1 MPKRARHF
9 DIRHFIPSSLVIRAS
24 AFRPMIH
31 EIRLAL
37 RSLLKTPGFTAVAV
51 ITVALAIGANTAIFS
66 LVNALLIRPLP
77 YKAPQDLVLIWEKFT
92 NQGLDRIPV
101 SAPEYQDYE
110 KLLQSYE
117 RIAAFDYVD
126 LNLTA
131 GDLPE
136 RIQGAVVA
144 PSLFPLL
151 GIEPIAGRVF
161 SESERGEGNDNVVM
175 ISARLWQR
183 RFNSDPSF
191 VGKQLSLNGR
201 IFTVVGIMP
210 AKFEFPVPLFNVQGG
225 TFAQRVDIWKPIAFT
240 KNELE
245 SRGSRSYGVI
255 ARMKPGVSIAQAQA
269 EMNTLHA
276 TWIRD
281 IPNNYEKATGFGG
294 TIYPLHEQVVGGM
307 RTTLAI
313 LLGAVVLVLLI
324 ACANLTTMLLAR
336 AGAREREFAIRV
348 ALGANRWQLLRQ
360 MLTESVLL
368 AIIGGCAGTL
378 LAVWSLDFLKSIGS
392 QTVPRIGEA
401 NLDMT
406 VLLVTLGVSVLTG
419 ILFGLIPALASG
431 KPELTEALKEGGRGS
446 SSGIRRNRI
455 RNGLVIGE
463 VAVALVLL
471 VSAGL
476 LMKSFVRIQ
485 NVNPGFNPHGV
496 VTMEL
501 SVPVAKYARGKPV
514 IDFYAEVER
523 RVKALPGVQQVA
535 FTSILPLSGTNSDS
549 SFHIEGRNEMQSG
562 IHPDEEIRS
571 VTSDYFR
578 VLETPLIKG
587 RLFTEADTTEAPG
600 VIVINQAMAKKYWP
614 GEEAVG
620 KRINFNDSDPAKI
633 KWITVVGVVADI
645 RHRGLDAEAKPEYYV
660 PHPQLAYRGM
670 ILAVRSPLEP
680 SALVRSI
687 RNEVRALDPEQP
699 VANVR
704 TLDEV
709 TSDSIAPRRLSVLLI
724 GVFAGVALVLA
735 AVGIYGVMS
744 FLVVQRTHEIGV
756 RMALGAQRSDVLR
769 LVLGRAA
776 KLVFAGTTVGLLLGF
791 FSSRALRSMLYN
803 VGVFDLAT
811 FIGVTLALAFV
822 SLMASYIPARRATRA
837 DPMIALG
844 HG

>member
-1 MPKRARHF
+1 
-9 DIRHFIPSSLVIRAS
+9 
-24 AFRPMIH
+24 MIH
-31 EIRLAL
+31 ELRLAF
-37 RSLLKTPGFTAVAV
+37 RSLIKTPGFTAVAI
-51 ITVALAIGANTAIFS
+51 ITIALAIGANTAVFS

-77 YKAPQDLVLIWEKFT
+77 YKAPQNLVLIWEKFT
-92 NQGLDRIPV
+92 NQGLERIPV
-101 SAPEYQDYE
+101 SAPEFLDYE
-110 KLLQSYE
+110 KNLQSYE

-136 RIQGAVVA
+136 RVQGAVVA

-201 IFTVVGIMP
+201 SFTVVGIMP
-210 AKFEFPVPLFNVQGG
+210 AKFEFPLPLFNMQGG

-245 SRGSRSYGVI
+245 SRGSRSYGI
-255 ARMKPGVSIAQAQA
+255 IGRLKPGVSIAQAQA
-269 EMNTLHA
+269 EISALHA

-281 IPNNYEKATGFGG
+281 IPDNYEGATGFGG

-313 LLGAVVLVLLI
+313 LLGAVALVLLI

-348 ALGANRWQLLRQ
+348 ALGASRLQLLRQ

-368 AIIGGCAGTL
+368 AILGGFAGTL
-378 LAVWSLDFLKSIGS
+378 LAIWSLDFLKSIGS
-392 QTVPRIGEA
+392 KTVPRIGEA
-401 NLDMT
+401 SLDMT
-406 VLLVTLGVSVLTG
+406 VLLVTLGVSIATG
-419 ILFGLIPALASG
+419 VLFGLIPALASG

-446 SSGIRRNRI
+446 TSGVRRNRI
-455 RNGLVIGE
+455 RNALVISE
-463 VAVALVLL
+463 VALALVLL

-476 LMKSFVRIQ
+476 LIKSFVRIQ
-485 NVNPGFNPHGV
+485 NVNPGFNPRGI

-501 SVPVAKYARGKPV
+501 SLPVAKYARGKPV

-523 RVKALPGVQQVA
+523 RIKALPGVQHVA
-535 FTSILPLSGTNSDS
+535 LTSILPLSGTNSDS
-549 SFHIEGRNEMQSG
+549 SFHIEGRNEKQTG
-562 IHPDEEIRS
+562 IHPDEEIRV

-587 RLFTEADTTEAPG
+587 RFFSEADTADAPG
-600 VIVINQAMAKKYWP
+600 VLIINQAMAKKYWP
-614 GEEAVG
+614 GEEALG

-633 KWITVVGVVADI
+633 KWLTVAGVVADI
-645 RHRGLDAEAKPEYYV
+645 HHRGLDAEAKPEYYI
-660 PHPQLAYRGM
+660 PHPQLAYRGL
-670 ILAVRSPLEP
+670 ILAVRSRLDPG
-680 SALVRSI
+680 ALVRSI
-687 RNEVRALDPEQP
+687 RNEVRAMDPEQP

-704 TLDEV
+704 TIEEV

-724 GVFAGVALVLA
+724 GVFSVVALVLA

-756 RMALGAQRSDVLR
+756 RMALGAQRIDVLR

-776 KLVFAGTTVGLLLGF
+776 RLVLVGTAVGLLLGL

-803 VGVFDLAT
+803 VGAFDLMT
-811 FIGVTLALAFV
+811 FIGVTVALALV
-822 SLMASYIPARRATRA
+822 SLLASYIPARRATQA